1 VIGINTMIYSRSG
14 GSEGIGFSVPSNI
27 AKKVKEQLLRNGRV
41 SRGYLAVSLQDSQTA
56 GDGATVADVTNGGPA
71 SKAGLRNGDRIIE
84 FDGKPVKSTKQLT
97 ELIAD
102 TPAGTAVKLKFVRD
116 GSEQSAS
123 ITPAER
129 PGRRVANSPEA
140 PSAYG
145 RQLQH

>member
-1 VIGINTMIYSRSG
+1 MIYSRSG

-41 SRGYLAVSLQDSQTA
+41 SRGYLGVSLQDSQTA
-56 GDGATVADVTNGGPA
+56 GGGALVADVSNGGPG
-71 SKAGLRNGDRIIE
+71 SRAGLRNGDQIVDFHR
-84 FDGKPVKSTKQLT
+84 KPVKPTKQLT

-116 GSEQSAS
+116 GGEQSAS

-129 PGRRVANSPEA
+129 PGRRVANGQEA
-140 PSAYG
+140 PDPYG
-145 RQLQH
+145 RQPQP